1 MSGQRMKKLAKA
13 DRRGQLLETARS
25 IMREEGTDSL
35 TLGRLAER
43 AGVSKPI
50 AYEHFGTR
58 AGLLMALCGAYDE
71 EQTEAQ
77 RAALAAGGNSLRDV
91 VAILSAAYL
100 DCALSMGP
108 EVGAAFAALSATEEM
123 AEYRQALR
131 EGHMAEYRQALSPF
145 VSLPDSNGDAILAG
159 LLGAGETLSQDAAAG
174 RITREEAIAA
184 LTAILVGTL
193 ERYAPAAS
201 GTAAG

>member
-1 MSGQRMKKLAKA
+1 MKKLPKA
-13 DRRGQLLETARS
+13 DRREQLLDTARS
-25 IMREEGTDSL
+25 VMREEGTDAL

-58 AGLLMALCGAYDE
+58 SGLLIALCGAYDA

-77 RAALAAGGNSLRDV
+77 RAALAAGGKSLEEV
-91 VAILSAAYL
+91 VAILSKAFL

-123 AEYRQALR
+123 EEYRQSLR
-131 EGHMAEYRQALSPF
+131 EGHMAEYRTALSPF
-145 VSLPDSNGDAILAG
+145 VDLPEPGGDAILAG

-174 RITREEAIAA
+174 RITRGQADAA
-184 LTAILVGTL
+184 LTSILVGTL
-193 ERYAPAAS
+193 QRFAPS
-201 GTAAG
+201 RKS

>member
-1 MSGQRMKKLAKA
+1 MKKLAKA
-13 DRRGQLLETARS
+13 DRREQLLETARS
-25 IMREEGTDSL
+25 IMREEGTASL

-58 AGLLMALCGAYDE
+58 AGLLMALCGVYDE
-71 EQTEAQ
+71 EQTQAQ

-108 EVGAAFAALSATEEM
+108 EVGAAFAALAATEEM

-131 EGHMAEYRQALSPF
+131 EGHMAEYRSALSPY
-145 VSLPDSNGDAILAG
+145 VDLPDSNGDAILAG

-174 RITREEAIAA
+174 RITREEAVAA
-184 LTAILVGTL
+184 LTAIFTGTL
-193 ERYAPAAS
+193 ERYAPATP